1 MTKALLL
8 LVLSCFAASDALVI
22 GARPAVKRVAVRA
35 QEAPSPPP
43 KGRLGAT
50 VDQDGKSNVWV
61 RAGTA
66 SAIRRPQPAR
76 SVPHGTL
83 RAGRTIAYPLP
94 LLSHFT
100 HPCTMA
106 VGPHHAP

>member
-1 MTKALLL
+1 MQTKALLL
-8 LVLSCFAASDALVI
+8 LALSCFAASDALVI

-61 RAGTA
+61 RA
-66 SAIRRPQPAR
+66 R
-76 SVPHGTL
+76 
-83 RAGRTIAYPLP
+83 LP
-94 LLSHFT
+94 
-100 HPCTMA
+100 
-106 VGPHHAP
+106 

>member
-1 MTKALLL
+1 MIGQWMHSKMSVQNCALRWSCY
-8 LVLSCFAASDALVI
+8 SCFAASDALVI

-61 RAGTA
+61 RA
-66 SAIRRPQPAR
+66 RRP
-76 SVPHGTL
+76 
-83 RAGRTIAYPLP
+83 
-94 LLSHFT
+94 
-100 HPCTMA
+100 
-106 VGPHHAP
+106 